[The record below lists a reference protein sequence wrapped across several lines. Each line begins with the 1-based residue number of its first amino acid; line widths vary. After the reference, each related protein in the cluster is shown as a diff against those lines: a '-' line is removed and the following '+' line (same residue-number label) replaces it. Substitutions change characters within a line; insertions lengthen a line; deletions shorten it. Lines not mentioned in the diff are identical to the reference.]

1 MNNACVKNIL
11 VLITMAHREIMFK
24 NVIEIENSE
33 LCIVSAGAE
42 GADWLMRRQKDLE
55 NSKKIWEWE

>member
-1 MNNACVKNIL
+1 
-11 VLITMAHREIMFK
+11 MFK